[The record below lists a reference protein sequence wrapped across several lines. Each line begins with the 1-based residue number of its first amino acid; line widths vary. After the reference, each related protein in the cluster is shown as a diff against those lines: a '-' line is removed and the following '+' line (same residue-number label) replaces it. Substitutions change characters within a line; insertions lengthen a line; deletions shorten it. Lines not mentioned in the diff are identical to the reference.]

1 MKKIK
6 SICILLA
13 IMALVNVQGLHA
25 QSVKILTDGKLFR
38 IDEQT
43 TQSEIKAGWR
53 IADIQLKSTVQRYLW
68 GTRAKQLV
76 DNNPPQFVV
85 NTDTLLLS
93 DMVLI
98 RLKKKKEYRKIPQP
112 VVNDNHCLFVDFNN
126 FDIQSY
132 GNECFLVCP
141 LKTLEPGEYIFTW
154 TTGAKV
160 GDLEDWKVWPFS
172 VE

>member
-6 SICILLA
+6 SICIS
-13 IMALVNVQGLHA
+13 LVIASQANVQGLHA
-25 QSVKILTDGKLFR
+25 QSVDIFTDGKLFR

-43 TQSEIKAGWR
+43 TQSELKAGWR
-53 IADIQLKSTVQRYLW
+53 IADIQMKSTIQRYLW

-98 RLKKKKEYRKIPQP
+98 KLKKKKEYRKVPRPEVKNNQ
-112 VVNDNHCLFVDFNN
+112 CLFVDFNS
-126 FDIQSY
+126 FDIQPY
-132 GNECFLVCP
+132 GDECFIVRP
-141 LKTLEPGEYIFTW
+141 LKVLEPGEYIFTW

-160 GDLEDWKVWPFS
+160 GELEDWKVWPFS